1 MLLEHADDHCRHSK
15 FPEIEAD
22 LEPWLEE
29 CHSKQTVITDSLIRA
44 KAKEVAQ
51 RLHIPEERFKASSGW
66 IENFKLRQ
74 GIKSGKLTG
83 DGKDARLR
91 NIYAAI
97 NQHGISGDTSS
108 SGRDASFA
116 SPDGR
121 INSHTL
127 TSLPGYPSSDR
138 PYSLLEGA
146 SVLHDTS
153 QQHVRSDGAFP
164 QRFPTNQHAIPDFS
178 AGTIPT
184 IDQAYEG
191 LGRLR
196 HFLDAYHR
204 KDYLVSA
211 KDDEMLSKIAQRFT
225 GELAGTI
232 IDRA

>member
-1 MLLEHADDHCRHSK
+1 
-15 FPEIEAD
+15 

-91 NIYAAI
+91 NVYAAI

-153 QQHVRSDGAFP
+153 QQHDGAFP
-164 QRFPTNQHAIPDFS
+164 PRFPTNQHAISDFS

-196 HFLDAYHR
+196 HFLDTYHR